1 MSATTLAQ
9 REEGRMTT
17 SALIARSGADPVPQT
32 QQLNPVLQPELIELY
47 KSGRNELKCGVFGRL
62 FRSTNSLNS

>member
-9 REEGRMTT
+9 REEGRMTN
-17 SALIARSGADPVPQT
+17 LGADQAQGAV
-32 QQLNPVLQPELIELY
+32 LKPVLQPELIELY

-62 FRSTNSLNS
+62 FRSTDSLNS